1 MTAARSIAD
10 SRRPTLYGRRH
21 AISSGHY
28 LASAAGYAILEAGGN
43 AVDAGCAAGIALG
56 VLHTN
61 EVNVAGVAPIMIR
74 TGAGELRTIAGL
86 GHWPASFPAD
96 LFMREHGGEI
106 PPGILHT
113 VVPAA
118 PDAWITALRDYGT
131 MGFADVA
138 AAATRY
144 ARDGFAVYDYLA
156 DNIAQDAD
164 DYRRWPSS
172 AAIYL
177 PGGAPP
183 RSGDRFVQSDLAAT
197 LQYMADEERAGARRG
212 RVAGLEA
219 ARAAFYCGEIAE
231 RIVSYHEQHGGYLS
245 RTDLA
250 AFRSRY
256 EPPIRVRWRDFEI
269 VTCGPWC
276 QGPVLAQALL
286 MLERAGLDGLGRDQ
300 PGYAHLVLEVLKGAF
315 ADREYRYG
323 DPRFVDVG
331 LEELLSDRHIDARL
345 AAIDPERAHPGLPE
359 PIGAVPEAAA
369 AAVTV
374 TVSDGGGRPTRDT
387 SYVCAVDRWGNAF
400 SAVPSDG
407 SRSSPVI
414 PGTGLVPSER
424 GVQSR
429 PDPHHPSGVAP
440 GKRPRLTPNPAMAI
454 RDDGSVFVF
463 GCPGGDMQVQAM
475 LQVFLGV
482 FHFGLDVQEAIDAPR
497 FSTWSFPNSF
507 SPFEYLPGRVA
518 VEDRFGPEL
527 ASELEARGHDV
538 RHWPQFTRDAA
549 AVEAIFSDASSGF
562 LRAGADPRQPAYAIV
577 S

>member
-1 MTAARSIAD
+1 MTATRSIAD

-144 ARDGFAVYDYLA
+144 ARDGFAVYEHLA
-156 DNIAQDAD
+156 DNIAEDAD

-183 RSGDRFVQSDLAAT
+183 QPGDRFIQSDLAAT

-300 PGYAHLVLEVLKGAF
+300 SSYAHLVLEVLKGAF

-331 LEELLSDRHIDARL
+331 IEELLSDRHIDARL

-359 PIGAVPEAAA
+359 PIGAVPEGGAP
-369 AAVTV
+369 AVTA
-374 TVSDGGGRPTRDT
+374 SDGGGRPALDT
-387 SYVCAVDRWGNAF
+387 SYVCAIDRWGNAF

-407 SRSSPVI
+407 STSSPVI

-429 PDPHHPSGVAP
+429 PDPRHPSGVAP